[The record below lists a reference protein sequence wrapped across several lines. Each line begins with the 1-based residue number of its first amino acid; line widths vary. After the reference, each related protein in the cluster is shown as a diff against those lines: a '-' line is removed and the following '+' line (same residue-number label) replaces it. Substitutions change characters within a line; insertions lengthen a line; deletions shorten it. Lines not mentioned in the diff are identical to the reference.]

1 MQAIYKGRN
10 FIKTDTGKRV
20 GPFDVFEP
28 TSKFLQKAARNPH
41 ILTRDDFRRKL
52 YDMSRRQ
59 LRQMCQNADLSKSG
73 NTADLR
79 DRLMGLFDVEPEDD
93 EPDDDG
99 GAEVIEDEQPTR
111 EVVLESTREGLRDI
125 CREWD
130 LKVGGNKQ
138 ELQRRILDHFDY
150 TPIEEDDDE
159 VHAEEPQD

>member
-59 LRQMCQNADLSKSG
+59 LRQMCQNAALSNSG

-93 EPDDDG
+93 EPDDDD
-99 GAEVIEDEQPTR
+99 ADPPTR

-138 ELQRRILDHFDY
+138 ELQRRILDHFDHE
-150 TPIEEDDDE
+150 PLEEDDDE

>member
-52 YDMSRRQ
+52 YNMSRRQ
-59 LRQMCQNADLSKSG
+59 LRQMCQNADMSKSG
-73 NTADLR
+73 NTAELR

-93 EPDDDG
+93 EPDDDD
-99 GAEVIEDEQPTR
+99 ADSPTR

-130 LKVGGNKQ
+130 LKVGGNKR
-138 ELQRRILDHFDY
+138 ELQRRILDHFDHE
-150 TPIEEDDDE
+150 PLEEDDDE
-159 VHAEEPQD
+159 VHAEAPQD